1 MNKVVCKLVCSLVVL
16 SATAFMQ
23 SCASKKMLEM
33 PVKQNQVVVISNDTP
48 YTEVIPTKEGS
59 KEMDVLLKMSF
70 DEPNNTLTIALT
82 SKYNL
87 FGFKNNSLY
96 KNVIRNK
103 KISLAR
109 LPYKV
114 VSEGEMTYRLSKN
127 VRNNIPGCNDKHTF
141 NAWVSSTG
149 LHPKNAEY
157 IMVVDTLSQTFDIVA
172 DTTITIN
179 LADIMMMTRS
189 VSKKNRY
196 DINYYTNLDKQ
207 YEVVIDRNPCLAMD
221 AELESTKAMLED
233 IQANYTTLA
242 DKYPSIE
249 ELNAETLQ
257 ALEEARVKLVTRY
270 NKVET
275 IHECPTI
282 QTMLENYNSYV
293 DSIAKLS
300 EVKKE
305 FAHKRPKLSVPAD
318 QLLAVAR
325 MVDNNVASYL
335 VSNDVVEKADLVKR
349 NKKLIEDIN
358 KKLSK
363 KMTMDKE
370 QTNALSVF
378 KKAERY
384 FNETCLSNKRR

>member
-275 IHECPTI
+275 THECPTI
-282 QTMLENYNSYV
+282 QTMLESYNSYV

>member
-114 VSEGEMTYRLSKN
+114 VSEGDMTYRLSKN

-149 LHPKNAEY
+149 LHPKNSEY
-157 IMVVDTLSQTFDIVA
+157 TMVVDTLTQTFDIVA

-275 IHECPTI
+275 THECPTI
-282 QTMLENYNSYV
+282 QTMLESYNSYV

>member
-1 MNKVVCKLVCSLVVL
+1 
-16 SATAFMQ
+16 
-23 SCASKKMLEM
+23 MLEM

-275 IHECPTI
+275 THECPTI
-282 QTMLENYNSYV
+282 QTMLESYNSYV

>member
-275 IHECPTI
+275 THECPTI

-305 FAHKRPKLSVPAD
+305 FAHKRPRLSVPAD